1 MTGSGSFQSKGLLF
15 FLFQIF
21 IWSFS
26 RKKPRLAA
34 ETVMAN
40 ISQEGDFTDF
50 TLESEDGAKFPVH
63 RNVLAAQSS
72 VLKRMFLN
80 PMEERKTASLQLPY
94 KADVVRKF
102 VKFFYKREIEEE
114 EEGETLRYF
123 MELADKYDIPRL
135 KKEVEEL
142 AIKKLSVENMV
153 AIFLLADLYSA
164 KNLRTEA
171 EAFIKTNRLKVRED
185 WAEVEKLEPSQRLKI
200 VNICIV

>member
-1 MTGSGSFQSKGLLF
+1 
-15 FLFQIF
+15 
-21 IWSFS
+21 
-26 RKKPRLAA
+26 
-34 ETVMAN
+34 
-40 ISQEGDFTDF
+40 
-50 TLESEDGAKFPVH
+50 
-63 RNVLAAQSS
+63 
-72 VLKRMFLN
+72 
-80 PMEERKTASLQLPY
+80 MEERKTASLQLQY
-94 KADVVRKF
+94 KADIVRKF

-153 AIFLLADLYSA
+153 DIFLLADLYSA
-164 KNLRTEA
+164 ENLKTEA

-185 WAEVEKLEPSQRLKI
+185 WAEVEKLEPSQRRKI